1 MADLDESYLKSF
13 DGAVQAGHVELLAEG
28 RYMCNVCEKEYA
40 NKSSIKS
47 HLTTNKHSTK
57 LSEILSTQTA
67 TQATKPEIRHD
78 TAPQDLDESYL
89 KSFDG
94 AVQAGHVELLAEG
107 RYMCNVCEKE
117 YANKSSIKSHLT
129 TNKHSTKLSEI
140 LSTQTATQ
148 ATKPEIRHD
157 TAPQDLDESYLK
169 SFDGAVQ
176 AGHVELLAEGRYM
189 CNVCEK
195 EYANKSSIKSH
206 LTTNK
211 HSTKLSEILSTQT
224 ATQATKPEIRHDTAP
239 QDLDESYLKSFD
251 GAVQAGHV
259 ELLAEGRY
267 MRNVCEKEYANKSSI
282 KRHLT
287 TNKHSTKLPEVLSTQ
302 TATQATKPETRHD
315 SAPQDLDESY
325 HKIFDGAVQAGH
337 VELLAEGR
345 YMCNV
350 CEKEY
355 ANKSSI
361 KSHLT
366 TNKHST
372 KLSEILSTQTATQA
386 TKPEIRHD
394 SAPQDLDESYLKSFD
409 GAVQAGHVEL
419 LAEGR
424 YMCNLSEILSTQTAT
439 QATKPE
445 IRHDSAPQDLDE
457 SYLKSFDGAV
467 QAGHVELLAEG
478 RYMCNVCEK
487 EYANKS
493 SIKRHLT
500 TNKHST
506 KLSEISSTQTAT
518 QATKPE
524 IRHNSAPQV
533 TDAEVMARLRI
544 KRQEKK
550 NELEYHTNTQ
560 LPPGRVEIF
569 NYIFFHYNTRQR
581 LEDRKGAKMDSTNL
595 KITFNRLGY
604 QVFVHENL
612 TANDT
617 FMELENIRKSCKQK
631 PPQAIFFFFLSHGN
645 QGNEFM
651 SADGVPL
658 NIDKIKDEF
667 TNDLCPELAKKPKIF
682 MTNYC
687 RGDNEEC
694 LETDGHVR
702 IPQDLVTIYASRD
715 GIAAYRLPN
724 EGTSFVLSLC
734 KVLEKL
740 RERTELHDLYLLLMD
755 EMKRNKATTPIWEE
769 IGFKKF
775 YLEIPER
782 K

>member
-1 MADLDESYLKSF
+1 MALSEILSTQTATQATKPEIRHDTAPQDLDESYLKSF

-315 SAPQDLDESY
+315 SAPQ
-325 HKIFDGAVQAGH
+325 
-337 VELLAEGR
+337 
-345 YMCNV
+345 
-350 CEKEY
+350 
-355 ANKSSI
+355 
-361 KSHLT
+361 
-366 TNKHST
+366 
-372 KLSEILSTQTATQA
+372 LSEILSTQTATQA

-394 SAPQDLDESYLKSFD
+394 SAPQ
-409 GAVQAGHVEL
+409 
-419 LAEGR
+419 
-424 YMCNLSEILSTQTAT
+424 LSEILSTQTAT

>member
-1 MADLDESYLKSF
+1 MALSEILSTQTATQATKPEIRHDTAPQDLDESYLKSF

-394 SAPQDLDESYLKSFD
+394 SAPQ
-409 GAVQAGHVEL
+409 
-419 LAEGR
+419 
-424 YMCNLSEILSTQTAT
+424 
-439 QATKPE
+439 
-445 IRHDSAPQDLDE
+445 
-457 SYLKSFDGAV
+457 
-467 QAGHVELLAEG
+467 
-478 RYMCNVCEK
+478 
-487 EYANKS
+487 
-493 SIKRHLT
+493 
-500 TNKHST
+500 
-506 KLSEISSTQTAT
+506 
-518 QATKPE
+518 
-524 IRHNSAPQV
+524 V

>member
-1 MADLDESYLKSF
+1 MALSEILSTQTATQATKPEIRHDTAPQDLDESYLKSF

-211 HSTKLSEILSTQT
+211 HSTKL
-224 ATQATKPEIRHDTAP
+224 
-239 QDLDESYLKSFD
+239 
-251 GAVQAGHV
+251 
-259 ELLAEGRY
+259 
-267 MRNVCEKEYANKSSI
+267 
-282 KRHLT
+282 
-287 TNKHSTKLPEVLSTQ
+287 PEVLSTQ

-315 SAPQDLDESY
+315 SAPQ
-325 HKIFDGAVQAGH
+325 
-337 VELLAEGR
+337 
-345 YMCNV
+345 
-350 CEKEY
+350 
-355 ANKSSI
+355 
-361 KSHLT
+361 
-366 TNKHST
+366 
-372 KLSEILSTQTATQA
+372 LSEILSTQTATQA